1 MRVRITSPS
10 TGTKSFRSIEMVN
23 SRGAR
28 TKVQQKIAKNGESAA
43 FLVQILDASD
53 VDPSMVAFDRICPET
68 GEMVERSAFTGA
80 YEMWF
85 PLNRTASGQPVAD
98 GAISFVDAIIKK
110 MSEYHANGAF
120 LTFEFEPVFGATY
133 RQDPSYGTGENSA
146 HLYQTLTISF
156 NNYGLKSF
164 GEARPTAVEG
174 L

>member
-10 TGTKSFRSIEMVN
+10 VGRTSTRTISMVN
-23 SRGAR
+23 SRGQK
-28 TKVQQKIAKNGESAA
+28 TNVQQKIAKNGESAA
-43 FLVQILDASD
+43 FLVQVLDASD
-53 VDPSMVAFDRICPET
+53 VDPSMVAFDRTCPET
-68 GEMVERSAFTGA
+68 GEVVDRSAFTGA

-98 GAISFVDAIIKK
+98 GAVSFVDAIINK

-133 RQDPSYGTGENSA
+133 RQAPSYGVGENSA
-146 HLYQTLTISF
+146 HLYQTLTIGF
-156 NNYGLKSF
+156 NNYGTKSF